1 MKKLLVAL
9 LFPASCFTQTIPDTC
24 FTEQQVIEI
33 SMTLDSLW
41 EADSINNVLIKQQ
54 ENVIKSCR
62 TLIALDSVQIAYQKQ
77 QIELLNDNVDLYIK
91 RQRQLQPK
99 WYDSKGLWF
108 GSGLVTA
115 ILTAFS
121 ISSLVN

>member
-1 MKKLLVAL
+1 MKILTLFLLL
-9 LFPASCFTQTIPDTC
+9 STASFTQTIPDTC
-24 FTEQQVIEI
+24 FTKQQVLDI
-33 SMTLDSLW
+33 SITLDSLYV
-41 EADSINNVLIKQQ
+41 ADELNNSLIIEQQKMIEMQRNLIK
-54 ENVIKSCR
+54 
-62 TLIALDSVQIAYQKQ
+62 LDSLQLAYQKQ
-77 QIELLNDNVDLYIK
+77 QIELLNDNIDLYIK
-91 RQRQLQPK
+91 RQKQLQPK

>member
-1 MKKLLVAL
+1 MKKLLVAI
-9 LFPASCFTQTIPDTC
+9 LFPMSCFTQTIPDTC
-24 FTEQQVIEI
+24 FTEEQIIEI

-41 EADSINNVLIKQQ
+41 EADSINNVLIEQQ
-54 ENVIKSCR
+54 ESVIKSCR

>member
-9 LFPASCFTQTIPDTC
+9 SFPALCFTQTIPDTC

-41 EADSINNVLIKQQ
+41 EADSINNVLIEQQ

>member
-1 MKKLLVAL
+1 MKKLLVAI
-9 LFPASCFTQTIPDTC
+9 LFPMSCFTQTIPDTC
-24 FTEQQVIEI
+24 FTEEQIIEI

-41 EADSINNVLIKQQ
+41 EADSINNVLIEQQ

-62 TLIALDSVQIAYQKQ
+62 TMIALDSVQIAYQKQ

>member
-1 MKKLLVAL
+1 MKTLTLFLLVSSA
-9 LFPASCFTQTIPDTC
+9 CFTQTSPDTC
-24 FTEQQVIEI
+24 FTKQQVLDI
-33 SMTLDSLW
+33 SMTLDSLYA
-41 EADSINNVLIKQQ
+41 ADEINNSLIIEQQKMIEMQSSLIK
-54 ENVIKSCR
+54 
-62 TLIALDSVQIAYQKQ
+62 LDSLQIVYQKQ
-77 QIELLNDNVDLYIK
+77 QIELLNDNIDLYIK
-91 RQRQLQPK
+91 RQKQLQPK

>member
-1 MKKLLVAL
+1 MEKE
-9 LFPASCFTQTIPDTC
+9 FIPY
-24 FTEQQVIEI
+24 EQ
-33 SMTLDSLW
+33 
-41 EADSINNVLIKQQ
+41 A
-54 ENVIKSCR
+54 
-62 TLIALDSVQIAYQKQ
+62 
-77 QIELLNDNVDLYIK
+77 IELK
-91 RQRQLQPK
+91 QLGFDEPNYFLK

>member
-1 MKKLLVAL
+1 MKKLLVAI
-9 LFPASCFTQTIPDTC
+9 LFPMSCFTQTIPDTC
-24 FTEQQVIEI
+24 FTEQQIIEI

-41 EADSINNVLIKQQ
+41 EADSINNVLIEQQ

>member
-1 MKKLLVAL
+1 MKKLVIAL

-41 EADSINNVLIKQQ
+41 EADSINNVLIEQQ

>member
-1 MKKLLVAL
+1 MKKLLVTL
-9 LFPASCFTQTIPDTC
+9 LFPVSCFTQTIPDTC

-54 ENVIKSCR
+54 ESIINSYRELV
-62 TLIALDSVQIAYQKQ
+62 AFDSMQIAYQKQ

>member
-41 EADSINNVLIKQQ
+41 EADSINNVLIEQQ

-91 RQRQLQPK
+91 RQR
-99 WYDSKGLWF
+99 
-108 GSGLVTA
+108 
-115 ILTAFS
+115 
-121 ISSLVN
+121 

>member
-1 MKKLLVAL
+1 MKKLLVTL
-9 LFPASCFTQTIPDTC
+9 LFPLSCFSQTIPDTC
-24 FTEQQVIEI
+24 FTEQQVIDI

-41 EADSINNVLIKQQ
+41 EADSINNVLIDQQ
-54 ENVIKSCR
+54 ENVIKICR

-77 QIELLNDNVDLYIK
+77 QIELLNDNIDLYIK

>member
-1 MKKLLVAL
+1 
-9 LFPASCFTQTIPDTC
+9 
-24 FTEQQVIEI
+24 
-33 SMTLDSLW
+33 MTLDSLW
-41 EADSINNVLIKQQ
+41 ELDSINNVLIEQQ
-54 ENVIKSCR
+54 EMVIKSCR
-62 TLIALDSVQIAYQKQ
+62 TLIALDSIQIVYQKQ

>member
-1 MKKLLVAL
+1 MKKLLVAI

-24 FTEQQVIEI
+24 FTEEQIIEI

-41 EADSINNVLIKQQ
+41 EADSINNVLIEQQ

-62 TLIALDSVQIAYQKQ
+62 TMIALDSVQIAYQKQ

>member
-1 MKKLLVAL
+1 MKKLLVTL
-9 LFPASCFTQTIPDTC
+9 LFPLTCFTQTTPDTC

-41 EADSINNVLIKQQ
+41 EADSINNVLIEQQ
-54 ENVIKSCR
+54 AELIKTYKNS
-62 TLIALDSVQIAYQKQ
+62 IELDNIQIAYQKQ
-77 QIELLNDNVDLYIK
+77 QIELLNNNIDLYIK
-91 RQRQLQPK
+91 RQQQLQPK

-108 GSGLVTA
+108 GSGLITA

-121 ISSLVN
+121 ISNLVN

>member
-1 MKKLLVAL
+1 MKKLLIAL

-41 EADSINNVLIKQQ
+41 EADSINNVLIEQQ

-121 ISSLVN
+121 ISSLIN

>member
-9 LFPASCFTQTIPDTC
+9 LFPASCFAQTIPDTC

-41 EADSINNVLIKQQ
+41 ELDSINNMLIEQQ
-54 ENVIKSCR
+54 ENIIKSCR

-108 GSGLVTA
+108 SSGLVTA

>member
-9 LFPASCFTQTIPDTC
+9 LFPMSCFTQTIPDTC
-24 FTEQQVIEI
+24 FTEEQIIEI

-41 EADSINNVLIKQQ
+41 EADSINNMLIEQQ
-54 ENVIKSCR
+54 EMVIKSCR
-62 TLIALDSVQIAYQKQ
+62 TLIALDSIQIVYQKQ
-77 QIELLNDNVDLYIK
+77 QIELLNDNIDLYIK
-91 RQRQLQPK
+91 RQKQLQPK

>member
-1 MKKLLVAL
+1 MKTLTLFLLLSSA
-9 LFPASCFTQTIPDTC
+9 CFTQTIPDTC
-24 FTEQQVIEI
+24 FTKQQVLDI
-33 SMTLDSLW
+33 SMTLDSLYA
-41 EADSINNVLIKQQ
+41 ADEINNSLIIEQQKMIEMQSSLIK
-54 ENVIKSCR
+54 
-62 TLIALDSVQIAYQKQ
+62 LDSLQIVYQKQ
-77 QIELLNDNVDLYIK
+77 QIELLNDNIDLYIK
-91 RQRQLQPK
+91 RQKQLQPK

>member
-1 MKKLLVAL
+1 MKKLLVSL

-41 EADSINNVLIKQQ
+41 ELDSINNMLIEQQ
-54 ENVIKSCR
+54 EMVIKSCR
-62 TLIALDSVQIAYQKQ
+62 TLIALDSIQIVYQKQ

-108 GSGLVTA
+108 SSGLVTA

>member
-24 FTEQQVIEI
+24 FTEEQIIEI

-41 EADSINNVLIKQQ
+41 EADSINNMLIEQQ
-54 ENVIKSCR
+54 EMVIKSCR
-62 TLIALDSVQIAYQKQ
+62 TLIALDSVQIVYQKQ
-77 QIELLNDNVDLYIK
+77 QIELLNDNIDLYIK
-91 RQRQLQPK
+91 RQKQLQPK